1 MNIYLCIDDTDEKDG
16 PGTGHLLQALC
27 ENIQT
32 KNWGTCSAISR
43 HQLFVDDAIPYTSHN
58 SSLCCEVELEKTIVG
73 EVIEFCSR
81 FLEEKSA
88 PGSDPGLCVTLIDE
102 SFDREKLIQFGHM
115 AKQTVL
121 TKAAAYELARELTI
135 HLSEHGG
142 TGQGVIGALAGTGL
156 RLSGNDGR
164 FRGWYHLGREG
175 ATIGVKDLTSHGF
188 IQGVQSET
196 GEILSND
203 ASVLLGG
210 DELKTV
216 LQGGRQIVL
225 VTQME
230 KDTEGKRVWR
240 TLTKKEVKRY

>member
-16 PGTGHLLQALC
+16 PGTGHVLQALC
-27 ENIQT
+27 EGIEAR
-32 KNWGTCSAISR
+32 NWGTCSAISR

-58 SSLCCEVELEKTIVG
+58 SSLCCEVTLRENRVG
-73 EVIEFCSR
+73 EIIGFCGA

-88 PGSDPGLCVTLIDE
+88 PGSDPGLCVTLPDPD
-102 SFDREKLIQFGHM
+102 FDRDALIRFGRM
-115 AKQTVL
+115 AKQAVL
-121 TKAAAYELARELTI
+121 TKKEAYDLARKLNI

-175 ATIGVKDLTSHGF
+175 EALHVKELTAHPF
-188 IQGVQSET
+188 IDGVQHET
-196 GEILSND
+196 GEILPDD
-203 ASVLLGG
+203 ALVQFGG
-210 DELKTV
+210 DELKIV
-216 LQGGRQIVL
+216 LQNGKQCLL
-225 VTQME
+225 VTHTGG
-230 KDTEGKRVWR
+230 DVPWR